1 MPNAEVDAPLDD
13 AAHQERQAA
22 LRALGTA
29 FQDSGV
35 HAMPK
40 VGMAPGSAAVT
51 VTIPLDE
58 PDVQRFLT
66 STGLPSP
73 DAAAPLRYLLKQH
86 GINARVDVV
95 EFGPGTAL
103 KVELATGDDAL
114 RLAALVI
121 DRRSDAH
128 SAALRLKAAFTGIGI
143 SEEHIFVADGAV
155 LVGDIDIQDALTLYT
170 VLGGDHHEWFDEFDL
185 DDRWDPRGWRDVE
198 RVAELLGP
206 VVSKV
211 SGSPLAST
219 PNPACQ
225 GCISSRPHRITLGSA
240 SPQQALLL
248 ADAIAAS
255 DTPRA
260 ASGAGPP
267 AV

>member
-1 MPNAEVDAPLDD
+1 MPNAEVDPHLDD
-13 AAHQERQAA
+13 ASLQERQAA
-22 LRALGTA
+22 CHALGTA
-29 FQDSGV
+29 FRDSGV

-40 VGMAPGSAAVT
+40 MGTTPGSAAVT
-51 VTIPLDE
+51 VTIPLDG
-58 PDVQRFLT
+58 PDVERFLIG
-66 STGLPSP
+66 SGLPSP
-73 DAAAPLRYLLKQH
+73 DTAAPLRHLLTQH
-86 GINARVDVV
+86 GIDARVGVV
-95 EFGPGTAL
+95 EFGPETAL
-103 KVELATGDDAL
+103 RVELATGGAAM

-121 DRRSDAH
+121 DRRSAAH

-155 LVGDIDIQDALTLYT
+155 LVGDIDIQDALALYT
-170 VLGGDHHEWFDEFDL
+170 VLGGGRVEELDEFDR
-185 DDRWDPRGWRDVE
+185 DDRWDPQGWRDVE
-198 RVAELLGP
+198 TLAKLLGP
-206 VVSKV
+206 VVSKA
-211 SGSPLAST
+211 SGDPLAST

-240 SPQQALLL
+240 SPEQALLL

-255 DTPRA
+255 GTPGA

>member
-29 FQDSGV
+29 FRDSGV
-35 HAMPK
+35 YAVPK
-40 VGMAPGSAAVT
+40 VGTAPGSAAVT
-51 VTIPLDE
+51 LTVPLGE
-58 PDVQRFLT
+58 LELQRFLLGR
-66 STGLPSP
+66 GLPSP
-73 DAAAPLRYLLKQH
+73 DAAAPLRHLLEQH
-86 GINARVDVV
+86 GINARTEVV

-103 KVELATGDDAL
+103 KVELATGDDAV

-155 LVGDIDIQDALTLYT
+155 LVGDIDIQDALALYAA
-170 VLGGDHHEWFDEFDL
+170 LGSGHSEEIDELDL
-185 DDRWDPRGWRDVE
+185 DDRWDPQTWRDVE
-198 RVAELLGP
+198 TLAELLGP
-206 VVSKV
+206 VVSKA
-211 SGSPLAST
+211 SGDLLAST

-240 SPQQALLL
+240 SPEQALLL

-255 DTPRA
+255 DAPGAT
-260 ASGAGPP
+260 SGAGPP

>member
-1 MPNAEVDAPLDD
+1 MPNAEVDTPLDD
-13 AAHQERQAA
+13 TAHQERQAA

-29 FQDSGV
+29 FRDSGV

-40 VGMAPGSAAVT
+40 VGMVPGSAAVI

-58 PDVQRFLT
+58 PDAQRFLIGR
-66 STGLPSP
+66 GLPSP
-73 DAAAPLRYLLKQH
+73 DAAAPLRHLLEQH
-86 GINARVDVV
+86 GINARVEVV

-103 KVELATGDDAL
+103 KVELAAGDDAV

-143 SEEHIFVADGAV
+143 SKEHIFVADGAV
-155 LVGDIDIQDALTLYT
+155 LVGDIDIQEALALYA
-170 VLGGDHHEWFDEFDL
+170 VLGGHSGEVDELDL
-185 DDRWDPRGWRDVE
+185 DDRWDPQSWRDVE
-198 RVAELLGP
+198 TLAELLGP
-206 VVSKV
+206 VVSKA
-211 SGSPLAST
+211 SGDLLAST

-225 GCISSRPHRITLGSA
+225 GCISSRSHRITLGSA
-240 SPQQALLL
+240 SPEQALLL
-248 ADAIAAS
+248 ADAIAAAGAPGA
-255 DTPRA
+255 T
-260 ASGAGPP
+260 SGAGSP